1 MRLFPL
7 KLRPREGQPWGML
20 ELTGSLPTFHELR
33 PFMERELRR
42 ARRYERPLSVLVIA
56 LDPAPAPTRSWLGAR
71 AEALRNEMAAQLSFF
86 HMGSLLR
93 DSLRETDMAGF
104 VAETMEFVALLPE
117 VELPAANRTADRLN
131 EVFSRRTAA
140 GLRIAAADFP
150 TGGLTLP
157 DILATAREVL
167 NATAPVMRISANG

>member
-7 KLRPREGQPWGML
+7 KLRARAGQPWGML

-56 LDPAPAPTRSWLGAR
+56 LDPAPAPTSSWLGAR

-104 VAETMEFVALLPE
+104 VAETQEFVALLPE
-117 VELPAANRTADRLN
+117 MELPAARRTAERLN
-131 EVFSRRTAA
+131 GVFSRRTSA
-140 GLRIAAADFP
+140 GVRIAAADFP
-150 TGGLTLP
+150 SAGLTLP
-157 DILATAREVL
+157 DILGSARAAL
-167 NATAPVMRISANG
+167 NEGDPGMRISANG